1 MLAAVDK
8 STAERGVLTANVA
21 LSLTALAKEF
31 MVEARGRDGSE
42 AAAQWTAVDT
52 GDSGR
57 AWHHSLHSSQLPP
70 LLGKITLLLTH
81 GEDTDSIALT
91 P

>member
-42 AAAQWTAVDT
+42 AAAQWIAVDT
-52 GDSGR
+52 GDTGR
-57 AWHHSLHSSQLPP
+57 AWLAQ
-70 LLGKITLLLTH
+70 
-81 GEDTDSIALT
+81 LT
-91 P
+91 PQLTVATLAGENYTLAHTR